1 VSEHVHHL
9 LIFEEQVCLL
19 NILCTEKGVNGLSE
33 HQRSGNVRAYSM
45 ARRADDVAQTR
56 QRIIEAAVRLHGSI
70 GPAQTTVSALAA
82 EAGVTRLT
90 VYRHFPEAEL
100 LFAECSRHWAAG
112 QRMPDLDLWRRHAE
126 PRERLRVG
134 LSDLYRFYEEAQS
147 MLAMVLRDQDVV
159 PEAQRRQRE
168 ETEAA
173 RCAVLLEPFHARGRR
188 RHRLQGVLGHAVAF
202 GTWSSFC
209 VDNGLSRA
217 DAVEAVTQM
226 VLGVAGRAGS
236 T

>member
-1 VSEHVHHL
+1 M
-9 LIFEEQVCLL
+9 
-19 NILCTEKGVNGLSE
+19 G
-33 HQRSGNVRAYSM
+33 
-45 ARRADDVAQTR
+45 RRADDVAQTR

-90 VYRHFPEAEL
+90 VYRHFPDAEL

-112 QRMPDLDLWRRHAE
+112 QRMPDLDLWREHTD
-126 PRERLRVG
+126 PQERLRVG

-147 MLAMVLRDQDVV
+147 MLALVVRDREVV

-168 ETEAA
+168 EMDAA
-173 RCAVLLEPFHARGRR
+173 RRDLLLEPFHARGRR

-202 GTWSSFC
+202 GTWKSLC
-209 VDNGLSRA
+209 VDNGLDRA
-217 DAVEAVTQM
+217 EAVEAVTQM
-226 VLGVAGRAGS
+226 VLAVANRAG
-236 T
+236 TT